1 MRKFIPWL
9 KSHPSVS
16 VVRMSGVIASGGRF
30 GGGTLND
37 AGLAPLLEKAFRKGK
52 PEAVALVINSPGGS
66 PVQSSLIGA
75 RIRRLADETDTKV
88 YAFCE
93 DVAASGGYW
102 LACAADE
109 IYVDPSSVVGSI
121 GVISASFGFTGLME
135 KQGIERRVHTAG
147 EDKSMLDPFRPER
160 AEDVERLKDL
170 QRVIHQNFKDHVE
183 GRRGDKL
190 ADRDLF
196 TGEIWVGPKAVEDGL
211 VDGIGHLVPF
221 MQEKFGDKVKFNVL
235 GQKKSLMS
243 RFGVQAAVGD
253 AIASVEDQALWAQY
267 GVK

>member
-1 MRKFIPWL
+1 
-9 KSHPSVS
+9 
-16 VVRMSGVIASGGRF
+16 
-30 GGGTLND
+30 
-37 AGLAPLLEKAFRKGK
+37 
-52 PEAVALVINSPGGS
+52 
-66 PVQSSLIGA
+66 
-75 RIRRLADETDTKV
+75 
-88 YAFCE
+88 
-93 DVAASGGYW
+93 
-102 LACAADE
+102 
-109 IYVDPSSVVGSI
+109 
-121 GVISASFGFTGLME
+121 ME

-160 AEDVERLKDL
+160 PEDVERLKDL

-183 GRRGDKL
+183 GRRGTKL

-196 TGEIWVGPKAVEDGL
+196 TGEIWVGPKAVDDGL

-221 MQEKFGDKVKFNVL
+221 MKDKFGDKVKFNVL
-235 GQKKSLMS
+235 GQKKSLLS